1 MSQTKKGELTN
12 HCAKPLAETPM
23 PLLHPDEAKAIITS
37 ILVDFTEGDAENLI
51 HYLEHVGFDIAAIQT
66 GKELLPAWLGHY
78 RIGQGTYDIDRA
90 LLDFTTWPPIARE
103 IFRLLAEKAKTE
115 SLAK

>member
-1 MSQTKKGELTN
+1 MVTTDSGNLSNERGITMTI
-12 HCAKPLAETPM
+12 
-23 PLLHPDEAKAIITS
+23 LHSNEAKNLIS
-37 ILVDFTEGDAENLI
+37 GILLDFAQDDLENLI
-51 HYLEHVGFDIAAIQT
+51 PYLEHVGFDIAAIQT